1 VGERDGGDLDQ
12 VSGAAVRWLTAEAYQ
27 RSGKPDSAALM
38 YRLVLDP
45 TGIPF
50 SHLALRGLTYS
61 AATRRQALL
70 AQAGSVQDPPNPAR
84 DTAVVS
90 RTP

>member
-1 VGERDGGDLDQ
+1 
-12 VSGAAVRWLTAEAYQ
+12 VSGAAVRWLTAEAYE
-27 RSGKPDSAALM
+27 RAGKADSAAIM

-50 SHLALRGLTYS
+50 SHLALRGLAYLP
-61 AATRRQALL
+61 AARRRALL
-70 AQAGSVQDPPNPAR
+70 AEAGSVQDPPNPAR
-84 DTAVVS
+84 ATAGVS